1 MIDFHTH
8 ILPGMDDGCKSVAES
23 LWMLRQEQQQ
33 GVDTVV
39 LTPHYYPWE
48 NSPEEF
54 LARRSRAWEALKKQ
68 LPEDSPRLLL
78 GAEVH
83 YFEGMGSAPQ
93 LKMLRISGTDLL
105 LLEMPFARWTQRMVE
120 DLLECASTPNIQVV
134 LAHAERYFSLQPKAI
149 WPRLRGSGIWMQA
162 NVSFFSSWKTRY
174 QAMRMLQRGEIQFL
188 GSDCHRQHWRA
199 PNWDTLPPKIAG
211 NLQSTRHLEP
221 VWETVQV

>member
-120 DLLECASTPNIQVV
+120 DLLECASTPNIQLV
-134 LAHAERYFSLQPKAI
+134 LAHGERYFSLQPRAI
-149 WPRLRGSGIWMQA
+149 WPRLRSSGIWMQA

>member
-83 YFEGMGSAPQ
+83 YFEGIGSAPQ
-93 LKMLRISGTDLL
+93 LKMLRIFGTDLL

-134 LAHAERYFSLQPKAI
+134 LAHAERYFSLQSKAI
-149 WPRLRGSGIWMQA
+149 WPRLRGSGIWMQS

-188 GSDCHRQHWRA
+188 GSDCHRQHLRA

>member
-54 LARRSRAWEALKKQ
+54 LVRRSRAWEALKKQ

-83 YFEGMGSAPQ
+83 YFEGIGSAPQ

-134 LAHAERYFSLQPKAI
+134 LAHGERYFSLQPKAI